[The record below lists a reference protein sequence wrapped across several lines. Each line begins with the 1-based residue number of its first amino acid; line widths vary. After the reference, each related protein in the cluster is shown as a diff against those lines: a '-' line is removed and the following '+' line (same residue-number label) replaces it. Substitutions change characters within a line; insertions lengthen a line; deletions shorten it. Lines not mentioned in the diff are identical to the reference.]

1 MSHHHDH
8 HGHDEEHAEAHD
20 HIHDHTDDITP
31 ALQNLLYEQI
41 DFSKLQTLNEDESNS
56 GRAIC
61 QKTWAQRMESEPEL
75 KSSADEQLLMIIPY
89 VHHHLLGNRDVGAEK
104 HRFTGQVR
112 LHSIL
117 IRTSTTPSA
126 PKTLKLFL
134 NADSMDFETASDKS
148 PTQELSISQTNE
160 VQEIPVKRAY
170 FNTTRSLALFF
181 EDNWSGGDED
191 VTRISYLAFKGD
203 YMKLNK
209 EPVSVLY
216 EAAANPSDHKAIVGT
231 DLGVGRQ
238 IQ

>member
-1 MSHHHDH
+1 MPHDHHHDH
-8 HGHDEEHAEAHD
+8 CHDEEHAEAHD
-20 HIHDHTDDITP
+20 HVHDHSDDITP

-41 DFSKLQTLNEDESNS
+41 DFSKLHTLNEEDSNS
-56 GRAIC
+56 GRKIC
-61 QKTWAQRMESEPEL
+61 QKTWAQRMEVEPEL
-75 KSSADEQLLMIIPY
+75 KSSADEQLLMIVP
-89 VHHHLLGNRDVGAEK
+89 
-104 HRFTGQVR
+104 FTGQVR

-117 IRTSTTPSA
+117 IRTSPDPSA
-126 PKTLKLFL
+126 PKTLKVFV
-134 NADSMDFETASDKS
+134 NADSIDFETASDKE
-148 PTQELSISQTNE
+148 PTQTLELSQTSE
-160 VQEIPVKRAY
+160 IQELPVKRAY

-203 YMKLNK
+203 FMKLNK

-231 DLGVGRQ
+231 QEGMGRQ